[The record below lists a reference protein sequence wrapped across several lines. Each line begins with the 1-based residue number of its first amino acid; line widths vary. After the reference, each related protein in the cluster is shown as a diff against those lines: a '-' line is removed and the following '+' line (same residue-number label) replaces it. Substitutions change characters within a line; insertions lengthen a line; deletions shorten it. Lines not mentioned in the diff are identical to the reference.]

1 MSDWEDDTQT
11 EPGDVDIHRLTE
23 PLRRTNAYLIV
34 ITGAGVGTMYRV
46 PAGEAVI
53 GRGQRAA
60 VRLLDDGVSRAHA
73 RLSSAADGESDGGS
87 DGHGH
92 GPGERLVLEDLGS
105 RNGTFLN
112 GRRLERPQPL
122 SDGDKI
128 QIGRTTVLRFCY
140 HDSLDESF
148 HEQMLQSALRDSST
162 KLFNKRYFLDR
173 LDGEL
178 KFARRHNSALSVL
191 MVDIDHF
198 KQVNDRYGHV
208 AGDAV
213 LANVAAAISRSVRNE
228 DVVARFGGEE
238 IGIILRAIEIEP
250 ALLLAERLRRIIAG
264 GATQPSEQTQIWV
277 TVSIGCAGFP
287 SQLFETVNDLLD
299 AADQAMY
306 RAKRAGRNRVAR

>member
-1 MSDWEDDTQT
+1 VSDWEDDTQT
-11 EPGDVDIHRLTE
+11 EPGEVDGPRAE
-23 PLRRTNAYLIV
+23 PLRRSNAYLIV
-34 ITGAGVGTMYRV
+34 ITGTGVGTMYRV
-46 PAGEAVI
+46 PAGDAII
-53 GRGQRAA
+53 GRGQK
-60 VRLLDDGVSRAHA
+60 VEIRLIDDGVSRAHA
-73 RLSSAADGESDGGS
+73 RIRPDDK
-87 DGHGH
+87 
-92 GPGERLVLEDLGS
+92 RLLLEDLGS

-112 GRRLERPQPL
+112 GKRLERPAAL
-122 SDGDKI
+122 FDGDKI
-128 QIGRTTVLRFCY
+128 QIGRTAILRFCY
-140 HDSLDESF
+140 HDTLDESF

-178 KFARRHNSALSVL
+178 KFARRHTSALSVL

-213 LANVAAAISRSVRNE
+213 LANVAQAIARSVRNE

-250 ALLLAERLRRIIAG
+250 AMLLAERLRRLIAG
-264 GATQPSEQTQIWV
+264 IVTHPDSGQQIRV
-277 TVSIGCAGFP
+277 TVSIGCAGYP
-287 SQLFETVNDLLD
+287 AAAFESVNDLLN

-306 RAKRAGRNRVAR
+306 RAKRGGRNRVSQ

>member
-1 MSDWEDDTQT
+1 VSDWEEETQT
-11 EPGDVDIHRLTE
+11 EPGDVEDGRVKE

-34 ITGAGVGTMYRV
+34 ITGSGVGTMYRV
-46 PAGEAVI
+46 PPREAII
-53 GRGQRAA
+53 GRSQRAEIK
-60 VRLLDDGVSRAHA
+60 LLDDGVSRSHA
-73 RLSSAADGESDGGS
+73 RLRPDGNE
-87 DGHGH
+87 
-92 GPGERLVLEDLGS
+92 LVLEDLGS
-105 RNGTFLN
+105 RNGTFIN
-112 GRRLERPQPL
+112 GKRLERPQPL
-122 SDGDKI
+122 ADGDKV
-128 QIGRTTVLRFCY
+128 QIGRTSVLRFSY

-198 KQVNDRYGHV
+198 KHVNDRHGHV

-213 LANVAAAISRSVRNE
+213 LANVAQAITRSVRNE

-238 IGIILRAIEIEP
+238 IGIILRAIELDP
-250 ALLLAERLRRIIAG
+250 AMLLAERLRRLIAG
-264 GATQPSEQTQIWV
+264 IATRPDDHKGPIRV
-277 TVSIGCAGFP
+277 TVSIGAAGFP
-287 SQLFETVNDLLD
+287 AQPFETVNDLLN

-306 RAKRAGRNRVAR
+306 RAKHAGRNRVAR

>member
-1 MSDWEDDTQT
+1 MSDWDDDTQT
-11 EPGDVDIHRLTE
+11 EPGDIDGVKLAE

-34 ITGAGVGTMYRV
+34 ITGSGVGTMYRV
-46 PAGEAVI
+46 PATDAIV
-53 GRGQRAA
+53 GRGQRAEI
-60 VRLLDDGVSRAHA
+60 RLIDDGVSRAHA
-73 RLSSAADGESDGGS
+73 RI
-87 DGHGH
+87 
-92 GPGERLVLEDLGS
+92 RLDDKHLLLEDLGS

-122 SDGDKI
+122 FDGDKI
-128 QIGRTTVLRFCY
+128 QVGRTAILRFCY
-140 HDSLDESF
+140 HDTLDESF
-148 HEQMLQSALRDSST
+148 HEQMLQSALRDSTT

-178 KFARRHNSALSVL
+178 KFARRHASALSVL

-213 LANVAAAISRSVRNE
+213 LANVAQAIARSVRNE

-238 IGIILRAIEIEP
+238 IGIILRAIELEP
-250 ALLLAERLRRIIAG
+250 AMLLAERLRRRIAG
-264 GATQPSEQTQIWV
+264 IVTSPTTDGPQQQIRV
-277 TVSIGCAGFP
+277 TVSIGVAGFP
-287 SQLFETVNDLLD
+287 TEPFETVNDLLN

-306 RAKRAGRNRVAR
+306 RAKRAGRNRVSQ